1 MPTGQQQLLFL
12 RKKTPCVPKCR
23 SFYFCP
29 KSNFSK
35 LTNLYKNVLT
45 STRPNKSSIDIFH
58 SGLMK
63 LVAFVV
69 VDVIAFFYK
78 FDQS

>member
-12 RKKTPCVPKCR
+12 RGKKLPVFQNVG
-23 SFYFCP
+23 SFIFCP

-69 VDVIAFFYK
+69 VDVIAFFY
-78 FDQS
+78 